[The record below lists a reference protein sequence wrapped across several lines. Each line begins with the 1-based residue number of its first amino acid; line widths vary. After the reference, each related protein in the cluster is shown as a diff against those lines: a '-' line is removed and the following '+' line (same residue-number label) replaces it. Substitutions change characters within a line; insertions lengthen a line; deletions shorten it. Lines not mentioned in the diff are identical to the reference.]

1 MKRML
6 MTLAVAFLA
15 TAMDAALEPIEG
27 KTLQEVAEKSQ
38 SCKYVGANG
47 AILPYRLFAPK
58 VINNKKY
65 PLIVFLHGAGERGT
79 DNVLQLKHNSPLRL
93 TYEKCDDGMWRQ
105 KTRQAFVIFPQCA
118 KESQWVLVPW
128 GATNSSAKPAQPS
141 PGLQNVH
148 ELVHKLQK
156 EFPIDSKRI
165 YVTGMSMGG
174 YGTWDYMTR
183 WPEDVAGAIVVC
195 GGADNAEVAA
205 NPKVNTIP
213 VKIFHG
219 TIDKAV
225 PVIRGRTAFNAVK
238 EKNSNATYIEYGGQG
253 HGIWNMAYG
262 EPCLGL
268 WLFNQR
274 KK

>member
-1 MKRML
+1 MKRLL
-6 MTLAVAFLA
+6 MFLILVLAVAA
-15 TAMDAALEPIEG
+15 NAALEPIEG
-27 KTLQEVAEKSQ
+27 KTLKEVAEKSE
-38 SCKYVGANG
+38 SCKYVGSNG

-58 VINNKKY
+58 VLKDKKY
-65 PLIVFLHGAGERGT
+65 PLIVFLHGAGERGS
-79 DNVLQLKHNSPLRL
+79 DNSKQLFHNAPLRL
-93 TYEKCDDGMWRQ
+93 AYEKCEDGMWRQ
-105 KTRQAFVIFPQCA
+105 ESRKAFVIFPQCA
-118 KESQWVLVPW
+118 SESQWVLVPW
-128 GATNSSAKPAQPS
+128 GVTNSSAIPAQPS

-148 ELVHKLQK
+148 ELVQKLQK
-156 EFPIDSKRI
+156 ELPIDSKRI

-183 WPEDVAGAIVVC
+183 WPDEVAGAIVVC
-195 GGADNAEVAA
+195 GGADNASVAA

-238 EKNSNATYIEYGGQG
+238 EKNPNATYIEYGMQG
-253 HGIWNMAYG
+253 HGIWNMAYS
-262 EPCLGL
+262 EPCLGV